1 MNNEPQQKKLKKII
15 YQYHYVFIGIIL
27 LIAALYMGYTLVS
40 VINTAPGESEAGG
53 GLSTTF
59 DTETLQRIGELE
71 YSSETSSQEPFDGR
85 NPFE

>member
-15 YQYHYVFIGIIL
+15 YQYHYIIIGIIL
-27 LIAALYMGYTLVS
+27 LIAALYMAYMLAS
-40 VINTAPGESEAGG
+40 VINTAPDESAASGAV
-53 GLSTTF
+53 STTF

-71 YSSETSSQEPFDGR
+71 YSETSSQEPLDGR